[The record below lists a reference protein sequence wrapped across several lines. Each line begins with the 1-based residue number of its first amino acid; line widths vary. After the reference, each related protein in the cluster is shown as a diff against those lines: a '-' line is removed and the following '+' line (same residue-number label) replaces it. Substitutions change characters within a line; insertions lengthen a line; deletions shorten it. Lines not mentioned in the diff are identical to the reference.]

1 MIATDGIYLELHAA
15 DTELLAG
22 FYERLFGFERVESST
37 AGALLARNGVLLR
50 IKVAVDEP
58 AGDASIV
65 FGFQLSTS
73 VDLAACQS
81 EAVAAGAIVLS
92 ESKRGA
98 VRTIMCQDPS
108 GNEFVLVGTT
118 SAATI
123 APNESL
129 VPVAARPVGSVE
141 PPPQAAGARPTPPL
155 AGRVSR
161 RDVDQLRDKERL
173 AAMQET
179 IAGLHV
185 PFSSDDPASA
195 IADMSAKLGPAST
208 IDSKVAEADAQMRAR
223 EREAA
228 VQDMLERYRKET
240 LGETVEAPSPG
251 SPAPAVDDDAP
262 MSPRTLGRSNRSDEP
277 DDE

>member
-1 MIATDGIYLELHAA
+1 MIATDGIYIELHAA
-15 DTELLAG
+15 DPELLAG
-22 FYERLFGFERVESST
+22 FYERLFGFVRVESS
-37 AGALLARNGVLLR
+37 AGGALLTRTGVLLR

-65 FGFQLSTS
+65 FGFQLSNS
-73 VDLAACQS
+73 VDLAACQA

-108 GNEFVLVGTT
+108 GNEFVLVGTVA
-118 SAATI
+118 AATI

-129 VPVAARPVGSVE
+129 VPVNARPVGNVDPPTQPSATSAA
-141 PPPQAAGARPTPPL
+141 PPP
-155 AGRVSR
+155 AGRVTR
-161 RDVDQLRDKERL
+161 RDVDQLRDSERL
-173 AAMQET
+173 ASMQEA

-185 PFSSDDPASA
+185 PFATDDPASA
-195 IADMSAKLGPAST
+195 IADMKAKLGPTST

-228 VQDMLERYRKET
+228 VDDMFERYRKET
-240 LGETVEAPSPG
+240 LGETVEPPAPG
-251 SPAPAVDDDAP
+251 SPEPRVDDDAP
-262 MSPRTLGRSNRSDEP
+262 MAPRTLGRSNRSDEP
-277 DDE
+277 DDA